1 MFFIGGEYIN
11 KRILLIFLFLIFF
24 TCVQSAV
31 AVSDMDCSSEVS
43 HNYLS
48 SSALSSDLISSDM
61 NAISNDE
68 SSSNSNLDN
77 YYVANSNSNL
87 DSSDVANSNN
97 TDNSTNSINETY
109 SDSTSSDST
118 SSDSTSSNSTS
129 SNSASSDST
138 SSNSASSNSTNVDS
152 SNQIPQ
158 KILILNNSSIT
169 SAYIQKIIDDATP
182 GSTIQFTGS
191 FYKNLNLKINKALNI
206 ISKSGTIIN
215 MSFNLPVFTIGKGGS
230 GTNISGF
237 TANVPTSF
245 VEASGVSNISISKNK
260 ISTKGTAIILENVH
274 DSKIQNNK
282 FLSFKTAID
291 ISKSGGLI
299 ISKNNI
305 TPNGGNNIAIKLR
318 NTDSKNKISILN
330 NRIIGFDRRIEST
343 AIYFGE
349 NARNVLIKGN
359 VINEWYEAILFPNS
373 INDVSIIN
381 NTFNH
386 NGDGLIINGW
396 INNFTFNQNVV
407 TNTGRVGVLF
417 DDDFYGTRGNFTVEK
432 NFFTKS
438 GHLDLR
444 NTGQSAVSI
453 GENFAARRCIRVN
466 MKKGYGIKTR
476 QSGNAY
482 YFTIVDKDGRGVN
495 GLPNFSA
502 TININGINYDVNFV
516 DSVAYVETN
525 GSSDGDAVLDI
536 GEDMRSLND
545 WGETQSLE
553 SLDFYKK
560 IYEDLI
566 KSADETQSSQNNN
579 GDSQRKVNN
588 GTGSGGY
595 NNGGGDSGISDGSS
609 SVSSSG
615 SSAGSSG
622 SSSVSPSSPSSASP
636 SNKPVESATAK
647 SLSLDEETFRVA
659 GVGGL
664 VFLIIC
670 VIGLYYRE
678 DIYDMIKE

>member
-31 AVSDMDCSSEVS
+31 AVSDMDCSSEIS

-48 SSALSSDLISSDM
+48 SSDLYESDPIK
-61 NAISNDE
+61 
-68 SSSNSNLDN
+68 
-77 YYVANSNSNL
+77 
-87 DSSDVANSNN
+87 DSSDSVSM
-97 TDNSTNSINETY
+97 DSFNSTDSNSD
-109 SDSTSSDST
+109 SDSTSDVSLNNSNE
-118 SSDSTSSNSTS
+118 TSSNNADNFTGSNNPNDSNETS
-129 SNSASSDST
+129 SNDAD
-138 SSNSASSNSTNVDS
+138 NSTGSLNATNSTGSLNVTNSTDANG

-158 KILILNNSSIT
+158 KIVIPNNSSIT
-169 SAYIQKIIDDATP
+169 SAYIQKLIDNATP

-206 ISKSGTIIN
+206 ISKSGSVIN
-215 MSFNLPVFTIGKGGS
+215 MSFNLPVFTIEKGGS

-237 TANVPTSF
+237 TANIPTSF

-260 ISTKGTAIILENVH
+260 ISTKRTAIILENVH
-274 DSKIQNNK
+274 DSKIQNNQ
-282 FLSFKTAID
+282 FLSFKTALD
-291 ISKSGGLI
+291 ISKSGGLT
-299 ISKNNI
+299 ISKNNF
-305 TPNGGNNIAIKLR
+305 TPDGSNNIAIKLR

-330 NRIIGFDRRIEST
+330 NRMIGLDRRMEST

-349 NARNVLIKGN
+349 NARNVLVKGN
-359 VINEWYEAILFPNS
+359 VINEWYEAVLFPYS
-373 INDVSIIN
+373 VNDVSMIN

-386 NGDGLIINGW
+386 NGDGVIINGW
-396 INNFTFNQNVV
+396 INNFTFNKNLV

-417 DDDFYGTRGNFTVEK
+417 DDDFQGTRGNFTLEK
-432 NFFTKS
+432 NYFTAN

-444 NTGQSAVSI
+444 NTGLAAVDI
-453 GENFAARRCIRVN
+453 GDNFAKRRCVRVN
-466 MKKGYGIKTR
+466 MKYGYGIKTR

-482 YFTIVDKDGRGVN
+482 YFSVVDKDGRGVN
-495 GLPNFSA
+495 GLPNFGA
-502 TININGINYDVNFV
+502 TINIDGVNYDVNFV

-525 GSSDGDAVLDI
+525 GSGEGNTVLDI
-536 GEDMRSLND
+536 GEDRRSLND

-560 IYEDLI
+560 YYEDLI
-566 KSADETQSSQNNN
+566 KSMQEDQSSQNYEKENIP
-579 GDSQRKVNN
+579 KVHDNN
-588 GTGSGGY
+588 GTGSGAY
-595 NNGGGDSGISDGSS
+595 NNNGGGDSGISDGSS
-609 SVSSSG
+609 SVSSTG

-622 SSSVSPSSPSSASP
+622 SSSVSPSSPSGASP
-636 SNKPVESATAK
+636 SNQPAESATAK